1 MLVLLGLLLVMLVV
15 VAGATTN
22 STHFEQVYAWLLLAS
37 AVGLAVLAALI
48 LYNLISLFGLYRRQ
62 VPGARLI
69 LRLVGIFAVLA
80 ITPVALVYGFSLN
93 FLQRGID
100 SWFNVQVD
108 RGLEDALELSR
119 TALDLRMRDVL
130 KADHAD
136 CRQRRRQRRRTGGPA
151 SGRPA
156 RFRRGVRA
164 DSIRARWPDHR
175 HRHSLSIV
183 GVAGTA
189 AGCGGAAG
197 AAGSRLRRP
206 GADPRHGFHI
216 RVVVRVTS
224 FGNED
229 RLLQALFPVT
239 DRLSLLADAVQAA
252 FDSYKN

>member
-1 MLVLLGLLLVMLVV
+1 MAALIRRLARGQGLFPVLVLLGLLLVMLVV

-48 LYNLISLFGLYRRQ
+48 LYNLISLLGLYRRQ

-119 TALDLRMRDVL
+119 TALDLRMRELL
-130 KADHAD
+130 KQTT
-136 CRQRRRQRRRTGGPA
+136 RI
-151 SGRPA
+151 
-156 RFRRGVRA
+156 A
-164 DSIRARWPDHR
+164 DS
-175 HRHSLSIV
+175 
-183 GVAGTA
+183 VAENDG
-189 AGCGGAAG
+189 
-197 AAGSRLRRP
+197 
-206 GADPRHGFHI
+206 
-216 RVVVRVTS
+216 
-224 FGNED
+224 E
-229 RLLQALFPVT
+229 
-239 DRLSLLADAVQAA
+239 QAA
-252 FDSYKN
+252 RRLDDLLDFGEASELTLFGRGGRLIATPTPHPSSAVPEISIAPGKSG

>member
-1 MLVLLGLLLVMLVV
+1 MAALIRRLARGQGLFPVLVLLGLLLVMLVV

-48 LYNLISLFGLYRRQ
+48 LYNLISLLGLYRRQ

-130 KADHAD
+130 KQTTRIAD
-136 CRQRRRQRRRTGGPA
+136 
-151 SGRPA
+151 
-156 RFRRGVRA
+156 
-164 DSIRARWPDHR
+164 
-175 HRHSLSIV
+175 
-183 GVAGTA
+183 
-189 AGCGGAAG
+189 
-197 AAGSRLRRP
+197 
-206 GADPRHGFHI
+206 
-216 RVVVRVTS
+216 
-224 FGNED
+224 
-229 RLLQALFPVT
+229 
-239 DRLSLLADAVQAA
+239 
-252 FDSYKN
+252 